1 MTQVDTILAHG
12 TLITMDAAYT
22 LIADGAV
29 AIKDEAIVALG
40 PTDDFCATTRPIRW
54 SIVMTAPLCP
64 A

>member
-40 PTDDFCATTRPIRW
+40 PTDDLLRDYAADTCAKETMCWQPG
-54 SIVMTAPLCP
+54 
-64 A
+64 